1 MLVQS
6 LLWSA
11 SDCDQSDTCYEQH
24 KNFLMDRWSV
34 PILVPAS
41 GRLNPW
47 GMTFQIPF
55 LNSKSGCFWC
65 THKICSHCLC
75 LLFWLWFLPV
85 ATFHCLKKKKITSI
99 VSQFSV
105 LNYVNS
111 LCYAKRTKKRI
122 QLLSF
127 FHVVLHPFIHFPLL
141 CTFPKLKISVHS
153 ITFHIWVFLYPL
165 PYSSF
170 SSIMLLQLR
179 YLFLAIKWPLLNSI
193 KIGFNNSFM

>member
-1 MLVQS
+1 MG
-6 LLWSA
+6 
-11 SDCDQSDTCYEQH
+11 
-24 KNFLMDRWSV
+24 RWSV
-34 PILVPAS
+34 PILVPAG
-41 GRLNPW
+41 GRLKPW

-65 THKICSHCLC
+65 THKICHCLC
-75 LLFWLWFLPV
+75 LLFLALISSCGHFP
-85 ATFHCLKKKKITSI
+85 FFKKKKITSI

-111 LCYAKRTKKRI
+111 LCYAKRKKKKKKRI

-141 CTFPKLKISVHS
+141 CTFSKLKISVHS
-153 ITFHIWVFLYPL
+153 ITFHIWVFLYPS

-193 KIGFNNSFM
+193 KMGFSNSFM